1 MGSAQTAIRL
11 LAMFR
16 IAPTLVLLT
25 AFGSV
30 ASAATQPEPRLTNV
44 TTRSLPLVDA
54 NLADVVSARLYQ
66 STDAGATWTKVDEI
80 AVTPEVAPRFTFT
93 APGDG
98 VFHLYS
104 TVTYRNGNR
113 EAEPVAGAEAKL
125 VLQVDTRAPSIASFK
140 AEVQER
146 TGSHLHVRLAW
157 AVADE
162 ALDAQPVTVEAS
174 LDGGASFAPLTK
186 GGPTGSIVLPVALT
200 AGTSTVHIR
209 LSANDRAGNLAVS
222 ETQALRVEPA
232 PAAATEPEP
241 APTPPTTTADP
252 AAVTTEPAPAAS
264 DAAALAAALAALP
277 TVTVDPNRPEIV
289 VPERTTPADAPDEVP
304 IAQDQGLEREWA
316 EHQARTAPAAAGTGW
331 QRPTRTAPAA
341 APGAALTPAAP
352 EDLPPPTTAATA
364 PAATAP
370 ATTAPVA
377 PLGVTAAPKPD
388 VMPPGVPPAGRLS
401 PSQADI
407 LLKAARSAVQDG
419 DLSLASARYRRL
431 RDSAIAES
439 AILEEVRAWRESGD
453 PSQARAIVT
462 GLRPAERTNKVI
474 IEEGRCLIAL
484 GRPQDAMTMLT
495 QVRAEGPEGSEA
507 LFVIAQ
513 TLESQG
519 RKADARKVL
528 TFVASGNGPWAD
540 KARAELGR

>member
-1 MGSAQTAIRL
+1 
-11 LAMFR
+11 MFR

-25 AFGSV
+25 AFAAV
-30 ASAATQPEPRLTNV
+30 ATAATQPEPRLTNV

-80 AVTPEVAPRFTFT
+80 AVTPEIAPRFTFT

-98 VFHLYS
+98 IYHLYS

-125 VLQVDTRAPSIASFK
+125 VLQVDTRAPSIASFT

-162 ALDAQPVTVEAS
+162 ALAAQPVTVEAS

-209 LSANDRAGNLAVS
+209 LSASDRAGNLAVS
-222 ETQALRVEPA
+222 ATQALRVEPA
-232 PAAATEPEP
+232 AAVQPAPATAATEPAA
-241 APTPPTTTADP
+241 APTPVTA
-252 AAVTTEPAPAAS
+252 TTEPAPAAS

-289 VPERTTPADAPDEVP
+289 VPERSAPAAAPAEVP
-304 IAQDQGLEREWA
+304 IAQSQGLEREWA
-316 EHQARTAPAAAGTGW
+316 EHQARTAPTPAGTGW

-352 EDLPPPTTAATA
+352 DDLPPPTPATAAHDTAA
-364 PAATAP
+364 PAA
-370 ATTAPVA
+370 
-377 PLGVTAAPKPD
+377 PLGATAAPKPA

-401 PSQADI
+401 PSQSDT

-419 DLSLASARYRRL
+419 DLALASARYRRL
-431 RDSAIAES
+431 RDSEIGES

-453 PSQARAIVT
+453 PSQARAIIT

-474 IEEGRCLIAL
+474 IEEGRCLLAL
-484 GRPQDAMTMLT
+484 GRPQDAMTILT
-495 QVRAEGPEGSEA
+495 QVRAEGPEGNEA

-513 TLESQG
+513 TLETQG

-528 TFVASGNGPWAD
+528 TFVANGSGPWAD
-540 KARAELGR
+540 RARAELAR